1 MCGGI
6 GVNTRFLGGLIGW
19 RLSIG
24 ARERYNTISIFLSQ
38 GRKIEELRAAL
49 QSRREANG
57 LVDRLRS
64 EAEDRVKELAEAK
77 REAEI
82 GRNSAE
88 EMAGL
93 LAEEKRKAETLRAE
107 LDKRGSTE
115 EEIKWL
121 NNQVSK

>member
-1 MCGGI
+1 M
-6 GVNTRFLGGLIGW
+6 
-19 RLSIG
+19 
-24 ARERYNTISIFLSQ
+24 
-38 GRKIEELRAAL
+38 
-49 QSRREANG
+49 
-57 LVDRLRS
+57 DRLRS